1 MNKLIILL
9 FILSET
15 LSVVFLEVH
24 QAVDD
29 DELPVLDGVVA
40 HASSMV
46 PCVGAEP
53 ILLVVLHAL
62 EDHPVVPVVNFN

>member
-9 FILSET
+9 FILSDT

-29 DELPVLDGVVA
+29 DKFPVLDGVVA
-40 HASSMV
+40 HVSCVRPS
-46 PCVGAEP
+46 VGAEP
-53 ILLVVLHAL
+53 VLLVVLHAL